1 MDLFQN
7 FKVHGTLYSFIQ
19 MDKWTEK
26 SKYLMAL
33 CQDNNV
39 TIHKF
44 YWRSVL
50 DPEYLELFEPKIV
63 DAFTMCI
70 DIEGNPE
77 DVEFVLKEY
86 NKIRKD
92 LETITF
98 IEPLSEDEIKEIAD
112 KALQNMQIFA

>member
-1 MDLFQN
+1 MDQFQN
-7 FKVHGTLYSFIQ
+7 FRIEGKVYSFIQ

-39 TIHKF
+39 TIEKF
-44 YWRSVL
+44 YWRSVF
-50 DPEYLELFEPKIV
+50 DPEYIELFIPKIV

-70 DIEGNPE
+70 DISGSLE
-77 DVEFVLKEY
+77 DVKFVLEQY
-86 NKIRKD
+86 NKVRKD
-92 LETITF
+92 LETITV
-98 IEPLSEDEIKEIAD
+98 IEHFTEDEIKEIAD